1 MKNRK
6 EEIKRKGFKMTVTDT
21 NNDNRISDFVP
32 VDFSKI
38 KVGTK
43 TLDDAILDL
52 GDYSKVDKRLT
63 KKDIILKALSDNN
76 YEEMR
81 EISRF
86 YFQTSG
92 IYSRLCKYMAYMY
105 NYDWIVTPY
114 INEDLAKSKDIDSAL
129 ENFYK
134 ILTYL
139 DNSELKTLFG
149 DIALKVIKNGCYY
162 GYLIPSSKRIN
173 IQELPVNYCRSRFVV
188 NGRPAIEF
196 NMKYF
201 DATFKDAT
209 QRMKMLNLFPNEF
222 KKGYILY
229 KEGKLLP
236 QFPGDSQG

>member
-105 NYDWIVTPY
+105 NYD
-114 INEDLAKSKDIDSAL
+114 
-129 ENFYK
+129 
-134 ILTYL
+134 
-139 DNSELKTLFG
+139 
-149 DIALKVIKNGCYY
+149 
-162 GYLIPSSKRIN
+162 
-173 IQELPVNYCRSRFVV
+173 
-188 NGRPAIEF
+188 
-196 NMKYF
+196 
-201 DATFKDAT
+201 
-209 QRMKMLNLFPNEF
+209 
-222 KKGYILY
+222 
-229 KEGKLLP
+229 
-236 QFPGDSQG
+236 